1 MDSYRIVASGGNL
14 DWLNP
19 EIEEL
24 VELAQGQDDPGIKLK
39 LKEIVPEYQPY
50 EVQEDMK
57 MGR

>member
-14 DWLNP
+14 DWLNRK
-19 EIEEL
+19 IEER

-50 EVQEDMK
+50 EVND
-57 MGR
+57 GR